1 MLSGRRD
8 LNPRPLDPQV
18 DHDCVTIDQLVLY
31 GSPTSQP
38 VKRRVSND
46 DSGRQLVTP
55 KMIFLVYRHR
65 YHDSLSVGRANRR
78 GEQVG
83 D

>member
-1 MLSGRRD
+1 LT
-8 LNPRPLDPQV
+8 QV

-38 VKRRVSND
+38 VKRRVSID

-55 KMIFLVYRHR
+55 KMIFLVTAIVTTIR
-65 YHDSLSVGRANRR
+65 
-78 GEQVG
+78 
-83 D
+83 